1 MTSPYVIEQV
11 ARHSHQERLA
21 AAAASRVAR
30 QARASRRQ
38 RATNPAAA
46 ATPTATVRVPRQ
58 RRWIDVV
65 VSSVR

>member
-11 ARHSHQERLA
+11 ARYSHQERLA

-38 RATNPAAA
+38 RATN
-46 ATPTATVRVPRQ
+46 
-58 RRWIDVV
+58 
-65 VSSVR
+65 SVRHGLVDD